1 MHYLDQ
7 LKELLERY
15 NQDEIAKEL
24 GVSVRSVQLYL
35 TKENPTKP
43 QKEKQRKI
51 SEIYTKLI
59 KGKPVADQ
67 VNQDTPI
74 APIRDYRDEYIA
86 LLKKNLSEEEETK
99 KALFKKIEGFEQM
112 IADFKKSHET
122 IASNFTEAG
131 NVIDEVRRAQV
142 IMYAL
147 QNAYY
152 EHWLSSLSDREDVWQ
167 TIVERAALYL
177 RLIQQK
183 GIQVD
188 LGMFHND
195 S

>member
-35 TKENPTKP
+35 AKENPTKP
-43 QKEKQRKI
+43 QKDKQRKI

-67 VNQDTPI
+67 VNQDTHI
-74 APIRDYRDEYIA
+74 APIQDYRDEYIA